1 MAFNTSL
8 CYTSSQQMFKMS
20 PVCTHARSQS
30 LSPLADSQVN
40 DVLLHTMPDVV
51 ETLLQLID
59 VVDP

>member
-1 MAFNTSL
+1 
-8 CYTSSQQMFKMS
+8 MFKIS

-30 LSPLADSQVN
+30 LPPLADSQVN

-59 VVDP
+59 VVDA

>member
-1 MAFNTSL
+1 
-8 CYTSSQQMFKMS
+8 MFKIS

-59 VVDP
+59 IVDA

>member
-1 MAFNTSL
+1 
-8 CYTSSQQMFKMS
+8 MFKMS

-30 LSPLADSQVN
+30 LPPLADSQVI

-59 VVDP
+59 IGDA